1 MSQLTDLISRGVLK
15 VGRSVWTDID
25 RDINMSAD
33 LLLPLFCVCCS
44 QTPLQAVD
52 LVGHDF
58 TFSLISADGFLL
70 QHKRSL
76 SAGKAAVNSPLVCG
90 KKQFSLVHCQM
101 KEIHKIFIN

>member
-1 MSQLTDLISRGVLK
+1 MIGQISTEKNV
-15 VGRSVWTDID
+15 
-25 RDINMSAD
+25 SAD
-33 LLLPLFCVCCS
+33 LLLPLFGVCCS

-90 KKQFSLVHCQM
+90 KKKFSLVHCQM
-101 KEIHKIFIN
+101 KEIHKIFTN

>member
-1 MSQLTDLISRGVLK
+1 
-15 VGRSVWTDID
+15 
-25 RDINMSAD
+25 MSAD

-90 KKQFSLVHCQM
+90 KKISLVHCQM